1 MWLNAHCAMFKGNEE
16 DLFYYGIGFNY
27 YEFICVT
34 SRHGNTGQNFLTRP
48 DPIFLLVNPTPPE

>member
-1 MWLNAHCAMFKGNEE
+1 MFKGNEE

-48 DPIFLLVNPTPPE
+48 DPIFLQVNPTRPG